1 MDPCTRVHNTNCIL
15 IGSAVFAGLTIVTDR
30 QTDRQTDRPVAT
42 PSVTIGRIDVR
53 IYNATAMRPIIKRN
67 AEIFKAHPVLRSCE
81 KWFFTITIGRSLSLH
96 MFLTVWIQ
104 TSCGCMFCANTIA
117 QQHVVDVSD
126 NWSSLCLIYG
136 RRSKTPCSCTTNRR
150 SATEVRFIGC
160 FLASSLSA

>member
-1 MDPCTRVHNTNCIL
+1 M
-15 IGSAVFAGLTIVTDR
+15 
-30 QTDRQTDRPVAT
+30 RPV
-42 PSVTIGRIDVR
+42 
-53 IYNATAMRPIIKRN
+53 IKN
-67 AEIFKAHPVLRSCE
+67 AEIFKAHPVLRSWE
-81 KWFFTITIGRSLSLH
+81 KWFFTITIGLSLSRV
-96 MFLTVWIQ
+96 FLTVWIQ

-150 SATEVRFIGC
+150 SATEVRFILC